1 MSHSGDN
8 NTVFSVHICWT
19 NDVNDFIFA
28 NHFTN
33 DFDLK
38 SVGKNDF
45 VFDFKSF

>member
-1 MSHSGDN
+1 MSHSDNN
-8 NTVFSVHICWT
+8 NTVSSVHKCWT
-19 NDVNDFIFA
+19 NDFNDFDFA

-45 VFDFKSF
+45 DFKSF